1 MPHRPEHPAQTAP
14 GTGMSMEDLQRLMSP
29 RTAPGTGQFHQIGR
43 EGSGP
48 GILEK
53 IMAIFSGRSRTSP
66 DVAGPL
72 GDTAEDA
79 YRVFAPP
86 VNEPRLDLEVRRP
99 VLQAGPHQWSQLQ
112 PEMQGQEGGDAG
124 TGALLESIAAML
136 QNPEFLAM
144 ETEGPIPHAFEAA
157 RQLEEQRNEPE
168 RLLRQLLDKHA
179 AQMRLNTGR
188 GTETRGVGLDLIRE
202 GGPALEA
209 RDRSRVGRPRFTPSR
224 TGITQADIMRG
235 GPSIRFD
242 NAGTIHGQSTA
253 RSRRESSRPHT
264 GRNLPSLR

>member
-1 MPHRPEHPAQTAP
+1 MPHRLGQQAQTAP
-14 GTGMSMEDLQRLMSP
+14 GTGMSTEDLQRLMSP

-53 IMAIFSGRSRTSP
+53 IMAIFSGGSRINPET
-66 DVAGPL
+66 
-72 GDTAEDA
+72 DTAEDA

-99 VLQAGPHQWSQLQ
+99 VLQAGPQQWSQLQ
-112 PEMQGQEGGDAG
+112 PELQGQEGGDAG

-144 ETEGPIPHAFEAA
+144 ETEGPIPHAFEAG
-157 RQLEEQRNEPE
+157 RQLDTQRNEPE
-168 RLLRQLLDKHA
+168 RLLRQLLDRYA
-179 AQMRLNTGR
+179 RRQPRVDNLTPQDMPNMRREGIN
-188 GTETRGVGLDLIRE
+188 LIRE

-224 TGITQADIMRG
+224 
-235 GPSIRFD
+235 
-242 NAGTIHGQSTA
+242 AGV
-253 RSRRESSRPHT
+253 R
-264 GRNLPSLR
+264 

>member
-1 MPHRPEHPAQTAP
+1 MPHRPGH
-14 GTGMSMEDLQRLMSP
+14 TGQ
-29 RTAPGTGQFHQIGR
+29 TAPGTGQFHPTGR

-53 IMAIFSGRSRTSP
+53 IMAMLQGMAPGGQEPSTM
-66 DVAGPL
+66 
-72 GDTAEDA
+72 TASDLHQ
-79 YRVFAPP
+79 VFAPSVDEAP
-86 VNEPRLDLEVRRP
+86 SLEHEVRRP
-99 VLQAGPHQWSQLQ
+99 VLQAGPQQWSQLQ
-112 PEMQGQEGGDAG
+112 PEMQGQEEGDAG

-188 GTETRGVGLDLIRE
+188 GTETRRAGLDLIRE

-224 TGITQADIMRG
+224 
-235 GPSIRFD
+235 
-242 NAGTIHGQSTA
+242 AGV
-253 RSRRESSRPHT
+253 R
-264 GRNLPSLR
+264 